1 MRENLVIDCAF
12 RGYPKDILSKTAG
25 DMFATCQQEQRAGIA
40 LEHVAER
47 GSTLFTLGDDT
58 KKDIS

>member
-1 MRENLVIDCAF
+1 MDRPF
-12 RGYPKDILSKTAG
+12 RGCPKDISSKMAG
-25 DMFATCQQEQRAGIA
+25 YLFATCQPEQRAGIA

-58 KKDIS
+58 KKDIP